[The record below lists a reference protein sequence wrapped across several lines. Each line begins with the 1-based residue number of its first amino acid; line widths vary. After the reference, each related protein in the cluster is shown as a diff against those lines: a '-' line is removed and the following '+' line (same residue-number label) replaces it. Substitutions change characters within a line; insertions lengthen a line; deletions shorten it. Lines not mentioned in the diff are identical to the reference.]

1 MAPGDYYYM
10 DCGFGN
16 KYGGNAW
23 CDPFKTW
30 WKIYS
35 FEPSDY
41 INDSSVLGSEI
52 AVWSELNG
60 DQNINVK
67 LWPRGAA
74 MADKLWS
81 DNEPI
86 DLVAI
91 TLRQNTFATFLN
103 NRGIQTSPITGRWCE
118 KFGDHCFGK
127 HNTTSAPS
135 QGYFTASE

>member
-30 WKIYS
+30 WRIYS
-35 FEPSDY
+35 FEPSAY
-41 INDSSVLGSEI
+41 FNDTSILGSEI

-60 DQNINVK
+60 VENFHIK

-74 MADKLWS
+74 MADRLWGNNS
-81 DNEPI
+81 TI
-86 DLVAI
+86 DLTAI
-91 TLRQNTFATFLN
+91 VQRQVQFATYLN
-103 NRGIQTSPITGRWCE
+103 NRDIPTSPVTGRWCE
-118 KFGDHCFGK
+118 AFAEHCF
-127 HNTTSAPS
+127 APVV
-135 QGYFTASE
+135 